1 MPKLR
6 NRIIR
11 YLSVIT
17 MIVFVIVLV
26 ILTFFRINDTRT
38 SVERDASIAFT
49 QIEKVLADNEED
61 LEQLKES
68 YFTSSE
74 QKARAA
80 AYAIDNEPDSLYDA
94 TALVR
99 IAELLEVDEIHIFD
113 EKGVIISGTKPEYY
127 GKSMNIGEQ
136 ISYFK
141 PMLKDKTLSMVQDI
155 MPNTIEL
162 KSMQYSA
169 VWNETGEF
177 IVQIGLNPDYI
188 TRATEKN
195 SLSHIFSLLRVG
207 VGVDI
212 CAVDMKTNIIK
223 GSTNSSLMNRTMYAV
238 GLPKPPDKAKDYSTF
253 ATLNGVDSYCVYTVI
268 QDKYICF
275 IVTKD
280 TLFNELISETLI
292 TAGALLLI
300 AIILV
305 ISVTWYLNRY
315 VINSIKRINSSLA
328 EITIGKLDTTVNVSN
343 SEEFSQLSSH
353 INDMVSSLLS
363 TTDVMSYIINKT
375 GSYVG
380 VYVYNS
386 HMKYVRF
393 TDYIPE
399 LLKLDTDEMADIS
412 SDYHLFKDY
421 IRVLRS
427 KPMPGEKNIYVVSTA
442 IDTRYIRIDEAMH
455 NNDVL
460 GVVIDMTSE
469 IEKRRRLE
477 TERDI
482 DLLTGLLNRRGLKLR
497 LSKLFNEP
505 QKLGHGA
512 LFMIDADD
520 LKKVNDLYGHSQ
532 GDRYLKAL
540 ADVLKKFGS
549 KNNVSARLGGDEFVL
564 FLYGYETNED
574 LMEDVRAVV
583 ALQDMITTIL
593 GEDEE
598 VLVRFSL
605 GYTLTYGQRN
615 HTALLKEADDLMYE
629 NKRQRKGDER

>member
-17 MIVFVIVLV
+17 MVVFIAVLV
-26 ILTFFRINDTRT
+26 MLTVFRINNMRS

-49 QIEKVLADNEED
+49 QIEKVLADNQQD

-99 IAELLEVDEIHIFD
+99 IAELLEIDEIHIFD
-113 EKGVIISGTKPEYY
+113 EKGVIISGTMPEYY

-141 PMLKDKTLSMVQDI
+141 PMLKDKTLAMVQDI

-169 VWNETGEF
+169 VWNETGEY
-177 IVQIGLNPDYI
+177 IVQIGLEPDTI
-188 TRATEKN
+188 NRATEKN
-195 SLSHIFSLLRVG
+195 SLSHIFSLLKVG
-207 VGVDI
+207 AGVDI
-212 CAVDMKTNIIK
+212 CAVDMKTEIIK

-238 GLPKPPDKAKDYSTF
+238 GLPKPPDGKKDYSTF
-253 ATLNGVDSYCVYTVI
+253 ATLNGVDSYCVYTII

-275 IVTKD
+275 IVTRD
-280 TLFNELISETLI
+280 SLFSELISETLI

-300 AIILV
+300 ALILV

-315 VINSIKRINSSLA
+315 VINSIKSINSSLSDIA
-328 EITIGKLDTTVNVSN
+328 MGKLDTTVDVS
-343 SEEFSQLSSH
+343 SSAEFSQLSSH

-363 TTDVMSYIINKT
+363 TTDIVSYIINKT

-380 VYVYNS
+380 VYVYNA

-399 LLKLDTDEMADIS
+399 LLKLDTDEMAAIS

-427 KPMPGEKNIYVVSTA
+427 KPMSGEKNIYVISGSSGS
-442 IDTRYIRIDEAMH
+442 RYIRIDEAIH

-460 GVVIDMTSE
+460 GIVIDMTPE
-469 IEKRRRLE
+469 VEKRRRIE

-497 LSKLFNEP
+497 LNKLFSEP
-505 QKLGHGA
+505 DLLGHGA

-520 LKKVNDLYGHSQ
+520 LKKVNDMYGHSQ

-540 ADVLKKFGS
+540 ADVLGKFGS

-564 FLYGYETNED
+564 FLYGYDTNES
-574 LMEDVRAVV
+574 LMEDVRAVIS
-583 ALQDMITTIL
+583 LQDMISTVL
-593 GEDEE
+593 GEEDE
-598 VLVRFSL
+598 VMVRFSL

-615 HTALLKEADDLMYE
+615 HTAMLKEADDLMYE
-629 NKRQRKGDER
+629 NKRQRKGEER